1 MTANDRLEQIT
12 LLINER
18 GFISVRDLS
27 EHFRVSEMTIR
38 RDLQMLD
45 EEGKLQ
51 RTYGGAA
58 PVRGIGSA
66 SKENDIEHAAP
77 AETVDELLANR
88 VDVIITSSLEQRV
101 DDLLLDR
108 ASKMNIP
115 IIAESASLEKQITVV
130 SVDNYRAAFEL
141 GKWAGAELGKRW
153 NGQIHVLDLTFSLP
167 NTQIRSRAFMDGLH
181 SVCPQANLVLSINA
195 QSSTRTSYQ
204 LARDALTVHS
214 HVNLIFAIND
224 ATAWGAIQA
233 CRDLAIDPE
242 KITVLTFGLEG
253 DTMRTALSEG
263 SYCVAGLAMFPE
275 ITAPVCIE
283 AAIAAFSQNSLSS
296 HLVTPFTIMTKEN
309 IGEFYS
315 HTPTGW
321 DLRWDRVYAQ
331 FSIPIEIKTSRYRP
345 PDTLPGRIGFIVP
358 FSKHDW
364 YRNLVRYMQEYARA
378 YGISLEIVDAEKE
391 VEEEI
396 EVRRRAIAHLAAEQ
410 VHPGEVII
418 IDAGPIAGYLA
429 KELCGK
435 SDLTVITNST
445 VVFMILEQDPQIQ
458 LISTGGA
465 LRRSSQVLVG
475 PTAESALR
483 ELRADKLFLNV
494 SGISQEFGLSHTN
507 ISEVT
512 IKQAMIHSAR
522 EVILLA
528 DYTIFEQESVA
539 QVAGLTSI
547 HRLITDES
555 VPARSRLEMAKL
567 GIKVSLASL

>member
-1 MTANDRLEQIT
+1 MTANDRLEQMT
-12 LLINER
+12 KLINER

-27 EHFRVSEMTIR
+27 GYFKVSEMTIR
-38 RDLQMLD
+38 RDLQNLD
-45 EEGKLQ
+45 AARKLQ

-58 PVRGIGSA
+58 PIKWDTA
-66 SKENDIEHAAP
+66 ATKETNDLTP
-77 AETVDELLANR
+77 VETVDELLANR

-130 SVDNYRAAFEL
+130 ALDNYRAAFEL
-141 GKWAGAELGKRW
+141 GKWAGNEFGSRW
-153 NGQIHVLDLTFSLP
+153 NGQLNVLDLTYSLP
-167 NTQIRSRAFMDGLH
+167 NTQLRSRAFMDGVH

-204 LARDALTVHS
+204 LARDALVVHS

-263 SYCVAGLAMFPE
+263 SYCKAGLAMFPE

-283 AAIAAFSQNSLSS
+283 AAIAAFGQVALPA
-296 HLVTPFTIMTKEN
+296 HLITPFTILTTQN
-309 IGEFYS
+309 IGEIYS
-315 HTPTGW
+315 HTSTGW
-321 DLRWDRVYAQ
+321 SLRWDEVYKR
-331 FSIPIEIKTSRYRP
+331 FSVPINIKPALNRP
-345 PDTLPGRIGFIVP
+345 SNALPRRIGFIVP
-358 FSKHDW
+358 FSKHEW
-364 YRNLVRYMQEYARA
+364 YRSLVQFMQEYAKT
-378 YGISLEIVDAEKE
+378 YNITLEIVDAEKE
-391 VEEEI
+391 VVEEI
-396 EVRRRAIAHLAAEQ
+396 EARRRAIAHLAAEQ
-410 VHPGEVII
+410 VHQGEVII
-418 IDAGPIAGYLA
+418 IDSGPIAGYLA

-445 VVFMILEQDPQIQ
+445 FVFNTLEQDPQIQ

-512 IKQAMIHSAR
+512 IKQAMVHSAR

-539 QVAGLTSI
+539 QVASLSI
-547 HRLITDES
+547 IDKLITDES
-555 VPARSRLEMAKL
+555 MPAKARLEMAKQ
-567 GIKVSLASL
+567 GIKVMLASL

>member
-1 MTANDRLEQIT
+1 MTATDRLEQIT

-18 GFISVRDLS
+18 GFVSVRDLS
-27 EHFRVSEMTIR
+27 EHFGVSEMTIR
-38 RDLQMLD
+38 RDLQVLD
-45 EEGKLQ
+45 EGGKLQ

-58 PVRGIGSA
+58 PLKWALLPTKDMAG
-66 SKENDIEHAAP
+66 EEQ

-88 VDVIITSSLEQRV
+88 VDVIITSSLERRV

-115 IIAESASLEKQITVV
+115 IIAESASLEKQMTVV
-130 SVDNYRAAFEL
+130 ALDNYRAAFEL
-141 GKWAGAELGKRW
+141 GKWAGNEFGGRW
-153 NGQIHVLDLTFSLP
+153 NGQIQVLDLTYSLP
-167 NTQIRSRAFMDGLH
+167 NTQLRSRAFMDGLH
-181 SVCPQANLVLSINA
+181 SVCPQSTLVLSINA

-214 HVNLIFAIND
+214 QVNLIFGIND

-242 KITVLTFGLEG
+242 KITVLPFGLEG

-263 SYCVAGLAMFPE
+263 TYCKGGLAMFPE
-275 ITAPVCIE
+275 ITAPVCVE
-283 AAIAAFSQNSLSS
+283 AAIAAFAQNPLPAQ
-296 HLVTPFTIMTKEN
+296 LVTPFTIVTSQN
-309 IGEFYS
+309 LSDIYTRTS
-315 HTPTGW
+315 TGW
-321 DLRWDRVYAQ
+321 DLRWDQVRKM
-331 FSIPIEIKTSRYRP
+331 FSIPLDISPSRNRP
-345 PDTLPGRIGFIVP
+345 ADSLPKRIGFIVP

-364 YRNLVRYMQEYARA
+364 YRSLVHYMQEYTRG
-378 YGISLEIVDAEKE
+378 YNISLEIVDAEKE
-391 VEEEI
+391 VVEEI

-410 VHPGEVII
+410 VHSSEVII
-418 IDAGPIAGYLA
+418 IDGGPIAGYLA
-429 KELCGK
+429 RELLGK
-435 SDLTVITNST
+435 ADLTVITNST
-445 VVFMILEQDPQIQ
+445 QVFDILEQDAQIQ

-475 PTAESALR
+475 PTAESTLR
-483 ELRADKLFLNV
+483 ELRADKLFLSV

-539 QVAGLTSI
+539 QVASLSI
-547 HRLITDES
+547 VDKLITDES
-555 VPARSRLEMAKL
+555 LPAKSRLDMAKL
-567 GIKVSLASL
+567 GIKVVLSSL